1 MASLSSGVR
10 TQDAACPVSQAE
22 ELRLQAWPLPVPVR
36 SGSVGPGAAS
46 ACTCAS
52 SCSHGVLKFVLLLV
66 SLGLS
71 GVMGVVLSLSMSL
84 ADSTS

>member
-22 ELRLQAWPLPVPVR
+22 ELRLQAVASASSKRQW
-36 SGSVGPGAAS
+36 GPGAAS